1 MMMKKLKSAI
11 LAVFCGSALML
22 GVDATASTLSP
33 DAGEK
38 ETRQQQ
44 ASVDAASA
52 LAELLSRYQSLAAD
66 FQQYTLS
73 QEGTRE
79 ERSSGSFVLE
89 RPDRFDWYTRTPYEQ
104 RIISDGQ
111 YIWIHDIDLEQ
122 VTRKSAAAGGGSAP
136 ALILNGDVAALQQRF
151 VIELLEQEGERAI
164 YQLLPKDEEG
174 NFVRIR
180 LLFKAGVLGELLLED
195 SLGQRTT
202 ILLDGI
208 RLNPEVN
215 ADRFEFEPPPGV
227 DVILDAGG

>member
-1 MMMKKLKSAI
+1 M
-11 LAVFCGSALML
+11 
-22 GVDATASTLSP
+22 
-33 DAGEK
+33 
-38 ETRQQQ
+38 
-44 ASVDAASA
+44 
-52 LAELLSRYQSLAAD
+52 
-66 FQQYTLS
+66 
-73 QEGTRE
+73 
-79 ERSSGSFVLE
+79 LE

-136 ALILNGDVAALQQRF
+136 ALILNGDVAALKQRF

-164 YQLLPKDEEG
+164 YQLLPRDEEG
-174 NFVRIR
+174 NFVRIQ

-208 RLNPEVN
+208 RLNPEVK

-227 DVILDAGG
+227 DVILDAGV